1 MKRNTVLIFFL
12 AGYSFLLLFQSG
24 IAYGQNGESGNDIN
38 INVSAEVISSVEMI
52 TIQSMNL
59 SNAETEDDRIA
70 IDPQNSA
77 NAGKMIAIGTPNSDI
92 RVSYLEQRELT
103 HRQGSETLQFNYQVA
118 GSTEDD
124 QSTAE
129 LLDRENR
136 DFEFNEEGRFYLWIG
151 GDVDIST
158 ANPGNYEGEFTVD
171 IEYN

>member
-1 MKRNTVLIFFL
+1 MLH
-12 AGYSFLLLFQSG
+12 FQSN
-24 IAYGQNGESGNDIN
+24 IAYAQNGNNDNEIN
-38 INVSAEVISSVEMI
+38 INVSAEVISTVEMI

-59 SNAETEDDRIA
+59 SGAEAENDRIE

-136 DFEFNEEGRFYLWIG
+136 DFEFNGEGRFYLWIG
-151 GDVDIST
+151 GNVDISA

-171 IEYN
+171 IEYI